1 MMLYSLF
8 RCAIPSV
15 ADRSYYIKA
24 LDFPCWFDTMGK
36 LMNAYEFVFIT
47 KDGSKTILETAETIF
62 KNFKGTVDMKED
74 WGKKSFTYKMNGIA
88 EGFYHVWTVSLMGAE
103 IKALKAK
110 LNLEE
115 GIIRYLLM
123 HKD

>member
-1 MMLYSLF
+1 MKL
-8 RCAIPSV
+8 V
-15 ADRSYYIKA
+15 AGIHQLSCDCIIAKP

-47 KDGSKTILETAETIF
+47 KDGSKKILETAEDLF
-62 KNFKGTVDMKED
+62 KNFKGAVEAKED
-74 WGKKSFTYKMNGIA
+74 WGKKNFTYKMKGLS
-88 EGFYHVWTVSLMGAE
+88 EGFYHVWTVNMMGAE

-123 HKD
+123 KKKS